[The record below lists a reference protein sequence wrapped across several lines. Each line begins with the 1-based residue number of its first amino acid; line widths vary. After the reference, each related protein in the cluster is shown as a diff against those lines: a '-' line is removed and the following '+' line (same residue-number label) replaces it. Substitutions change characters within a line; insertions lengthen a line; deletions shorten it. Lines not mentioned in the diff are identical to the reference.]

1 MFLNFRKA
9 HEQLFELA
17 QLVMAG
23 MSSGNELQKNEA
35 LEHLIFLAEN
45 KVGTSWDACF
55 TLTKIF
61 FMNIKV
67 SVALGKNL
75 IFDF

>member
-1 MFLNFRKA
+1 MQGSLHNLFLNFRKA

-45 KVGTSWDACF
+45 KVE
-55 TLTKIF
+55 
-61 FMNIKV
+61 IKF
-67 SVALGKNL
+67 S
-75 IFDF
+75 